1 MLCALGGIF
10 ENGVGR
16 LVLDGLARDR
26 LVLDELVVLV
36 FGSPGKTGK
45 ALGGGA
51 AVSLRLKDAVA
62 LSVKSGLV

>member
-1 MLCALGGIF
+1 MLCALGGMF
-10 ENGVGR
+10 GNGAGR
-16 LVLDGLARDR
+16 DKLVLDG
-26 LVLDELVVLV
+26 LVVLV

-51 AVSLRLKDAVA
+51 AVGSRLKDAVA